1 MTEEPYLKCLK
12 LTVLSE
18 RLFEAYRWWQQ
29 GELLNGGDFDFDESN
44 DRLDEIV
51 DVHLELAIARREWV
65 ASMPD
70 ERRQRAHASF
80 RQYYQ
85 RQMDD
90 TKELL
95 EDLGAWEDLITQVD
109 ASTTKVSSDE
119 HR

>member
-18 RLFEAYRWWQQ
+18 RLFEAYHWWQQ
-29 GELLNGGDFDFDESN
+29 GERLKGGDLDFDFDESN
-44 DRLDEIV
+44 DRLAEIG

-65 ASMPD
+65 ALMPD
-70 ERRQRAHASF
+70 ELRERAHAYF
-80 RQYYQ
+80 KEFYQ

-95 EDLGAWEDLITQVD
+95 EDLGAWDDLVANVE
-109 ASTTKVSSDE
+109 ASTDKGE
-119 HR
+119 L